1 MMTDGAGGGG
11 ARGCSCGCGGEGE
24 GRGDLSFEDKVRDV
38 IASRVRPMLAAD
50 GGDIEIIRIEGKT
63 VTVRLRGACCGCP
76 HAAMT
81 LKRGVEEFLRRYV
94 DRDTLVENAA
104 P

>member
-1 MMTDGAGGGG
+1 MTDRAGEG
-11 ARGCSCGCGGEGE
+11 ARGCGGAGEGS
-24 GRGDLSFEDKVRDV
+24 GDRSFEDKVRDA
-38 IASRVRPMLAAD
+38 IATRVRPMLVAD
-50 GGDIEIIRIEGKT
+50 GGDIEIVGISGKT

-81 LKRGVEEFLRRYV
+81 LKRGVEEFLRHYV
-94 DRDTLVENAA
+94 DRDILVENAA